1 MSRSR
6 ATFQPSLD
14 TARAYFGS
22 SPRGSRVLAAVIA
35 SGAVLLALSS
45 AQKLGIAGIAL
56 AFIAFALASSF
67 LLPRSNPDFPGRGLR
82 LFVGATVLF
91 FVAMMSAVVFLA
103 REDEEAHA
111 EGAAT
116 HVDDSEAERGE
127 GPPATPGF
135 DDEDA
140 PGTTTATGGGAGG
153 NEEEGAQGD
162 ADAGKAVYASAGCG
176 GCHTF
181 EPAGSTGTVGP
192 NLDEADVALDE
203 AREQVANGGN
213 GMPAFK
219 DQLSEKQ
226 IADVAAFVARDGS

>member
-1 MSRSR
+1 M
-6 ATFQPSLD
+6 
-14 TARAYFGS
+14 
-22 SPRGSRVLAAVIA
+22 
-35 SGAVLLALSS
+35 LLALTS

-82 LFVGATVLF
+82 LFIGATVLF

-103 REDEEAHA
+103 REEEEAHA

-116 HVDDSEAERGE
+116 HVDDSESERGE
-127 GPPATPGF
+127 GPPPTPGF

-140 PGTTTATGGGAGG
+140 PGTTTGATGGA
-153 NEEEGAQGD
+153 EEEEAAAGD
-162 ADAGKAVYASAGCG
+162 AEAGKAVYASAGCG

-181 EPAGSTGTVGP
+181 EAAGSNGTVGP
-192 NLDEADVALDE
+192 NLDDADADLAE
-203 AREQVANGGN
+203 AREQIANGGN

-219 DQLSEKQ
+219 DQLTEKQ
-226 IADVAAFVARDGS
+226 IADVAAFVAADGS

>member
-1 MSRSR
+1 M
-6 ATFQPSLD
+6 
-14 TARAYFGS
+14 
-22 SPRGSRVLAAVIA
+22 
-35 SGAVLLALSS
+35 LLALTS

-82 LFVGATVLF
+82 LFIGATVLF

-103 REDEEAHA
+103 REEEEAHA

-116 HVDDSEAERGE
+116 HVDDSESERGE
-127 GPPATPGF
+127 GPPPTPGF

-140 PGTTTATGGGAGG
+140 PGTTTGATGGA
-153 NEEEGAQGD
+153 EEAAAGD
-162 ADAGKAVYASAGCG
+162 AEAGKAVYASAGCG

-181 EPAGSTGTVGP
+181 EAAGSNGTVGP
-192 NLDEADVALDE
+192 NLDDADADLAE
-203 AREQVANGGN
+203 AREQIANGGN

-219 DQLSEKQ
+219 DQLTEKQ
-226 IADVAAFVARDGS
+226 IADVAAFVAADGS

>member
-1 MSRSR
+1 M
-6 ATFQPSLD
+6 
-14 TARAYFGS
+14 
-22 SPRGSRVLAAVIA
+22 IA

-192 NLDEADVALDE
+192 NLDEADVSLQE
-203 AREQVANGGN
+203 AVTQIENGGG
-213 GMPAFK
+213 GMPAYRGK
-219 DQLSEKQ
+219 LEQGQ
-226 IADVAAFVARDGS
+226 IEALARFIVQNRGR

>member
-1 MSRSR
+1 M
-6 ATFQPSLD
+6 
-14 TARAYFGS
+14 
-22 SPRGSRVLAAVIA
+22 
-35 SGAVLLALSS
+35 LLALSS

-82 LFVGATVLF
+82 AFIGVTVLF

-103 REDEEAHA
+103 REEEEAHA
-111 EGAAT
+111 EGAVT
-116 HVDDSEAERGE
+116 HVDDSEEDAE
-127 GPPATPGF
+127 GPADTPGF

-140 PGTTTATGGGAGG
+140 PGATTAPGGGGTAGGGQEQGAGG
-153 NEEEGAQGD
+153 D
-162 ADAGKAVYASAGCG
+162 AEAGKAVYASAGCG

-192 NLDEADVALDE
+192 NLDDANTDFAE
-203 AREQVANGGN
+203 ARQQIENGGN

-226 IADVAAFVARDGS
+226 IADVTAFVTRDGS